1 MVLATVTV
9 QAVALAW
16 ASGAPGHVLVVVAG
30 VPLLAA
36 VAGTSGL
43 AGMTTLA
50 VMVAA
55 YVAVVS
61 RPWAEVRP
69 AVVAYPN
76 GLDETDALASVS
88 IALRPGSFTAIMGP
102 SGSGKSTFLNC
113 AAGLDRPTSGHV
125 VVGDVDLTT
134 LRPDALTQF
143 RRRHIGFVFQAYNLV
158 GHLTVA
164 QNVQLPLLLTA

>member
-1 MVLATVTV
+1 MSTTFAIEATDLVKTYGTGDT
-9 QAVALAW
+9 AVRALNH
-16 ASGAPGHVLVVVAG
+16 ASL
-30 VPLLAA
+30 
-36 VAGTSGL
+36 
-43 AGMTTLA
+43 
-50 VMVAA
+50 
-55 YVAVVS
+55 
-61 RPWAEVRP
+61 
-69 AVVAYPN
+69 
-76 GLDETDALASVS
+76 S
-88 IALRPGSFTAIMGP
+88 IRRGRFTAIMGP

-134 LRPDALTQF
+134 IRPDALTQV